1 MFSPGLVGI
10 GPFPRP
16 LVPFGAS
23 SWPLSW
29 PCRIGNL
36 LGNPVKFIAQCDYL
50 VRIGALTGVRDGQRR
65 LRSLLGPRS
74 PKKMARSRR
83 SRAGQQE
90 VWRWS
95 APIRLSR
102 PSSAAGNRNSG
113 RRIGTP
119 ELVTPH
125 RHSRACDN
133 DCATIC
139 DPRHGEMRARAYAPS
154 NQTQGAMR
162 RVRTGMHDGRDLF
175 PG

>member
-23 SWPLSW
+23 SWPLSG
-29 PCRIGNL
+29 PCRMGNL

-83 SRAGQQE
+83 SRAEANKRFGAGALPSACRGQARRRAIE
-90 VWRWS
+90 IAAAVS
-95 APIRLSR
+95 AL
-102 PSSAAGNRNSG
+102 PS
-113 RRIGTP
+113 
-119 ELVTPH
+119 L
-125 RHSRACDN
+125 
-133 DCATIC
+133 
-139 DPRHGEMRARAYAPS
+139 
-154 NQTQGAMR
+154 
-162 RVRTGMHDGRDLF
+162 
-175 PG
+175 

>member
-1 MFSPGLVGI
+1 MATT
-10 GPFPRP
+10 
-16 LVPFGAS
+16 VPFGAALAEKK
-23 SWPLSW
+23 WPDLAD
-29 PCRIGNL
+29 R
-36 LGNPVKFIAQCDYL
+36 AQRPTRGL
-50 VRIGALTGVRDGQRR
+50 ALER
-65 LRSLLGPRS
+65 
-74 PKKMARSRR
+74 
-83 SRAGQQE
+83 
-90 VWRWS
+90 